1 MENND
6 RIVKTVRGGAEK
18 RRNERGR
25 CAHETRRNRGLPER
39 FFLISD
45 SARSRLRVPASID
58 ARPMIDEC
66 LVVVSDG
73 YPTGGIRL
81 G

>member
-1 MENND
+1 M
-6 RIVKTVRGGAEK
+6 VGARTK
-18 RRNERGR
+18 REEI
-25 CAHETRRNRGLPER
+25 ADYPKD